1 MRKFFYFLLAAVMV
15 VLTACGDG
23 NEPDNGG
30 KRFAVTVSGNNMDDF
45 RITITPKD
53 LNMPYMYVFGNPDD
67 VKNITSASLEEGLL
81 AWGLKYPED
90 YYKGENSI
98 QLDDWMSSNTNTEYV
113 IIVYPVDEGGRVKE
127 FEVTP
132 FTTPSH

>member
-1 MRKFFYFLLAAVMV
+1 MRKLFYLFLAAVTMT
-15 VLTACGDG
+15 LAACGDG

-45 RITITPKD
+45 QITLTPKD
-53 LNMPYMYVFGNPDD
+53 LNMPYWYIFYNPDE
-67 VKNITSASLEEGLL
+67 VKNITSASLEKDLL
-81 AWGLKYPED
+81 SWDLKYPED
-90 YYKGENSI
+90 YYKGENSV
-98 QLDDWMSSNTNTEYV
+98 QLQNWMSPNTEYV

>member
-1 MRKFFYFLLAAVMV
+1 MRKLFYLFLAAVTMT
-15 VLTACGDG
+15 LAACGDG

-45 RITITPKD
+45 QITITPKD
-53 LNMPYMYVFGNPDD
+53 LNMPYWYMFSNPDK

-81 AWGLKYPED
+81 SWGLKYPED
-90 YYKGENSI
+90 YYKGENSV
-98 QLDDWMSSNTNTEYV
+98 QLDNWMSSNTEYV
-113 IIVYPVDEGGRVKE
+113 IVVYPVDEGGRVKE

>member
-1 MRKFFYFLLAAVMV
+1 MRKFFYFLLAAVTV

-45 RITITPKD
+45 RITLTPKD
-53 LNMPYMYVFGNPDD
+53 LNMPYWYVFGNPDV
-67 VKNITSASLEEGLL
+67 VKNITSASLEEDLL
-81 AWGLKYPED
+81 SWDLKYPED
-90 YYKGENSI
+90 YFKGKNSL
-98 QLDDWMSSNTNTEYV
+98 QLHNWMSPNTEYV
-113 IIVYPVDEGGRVKE
+113 IIVYPVYEGGRVKE